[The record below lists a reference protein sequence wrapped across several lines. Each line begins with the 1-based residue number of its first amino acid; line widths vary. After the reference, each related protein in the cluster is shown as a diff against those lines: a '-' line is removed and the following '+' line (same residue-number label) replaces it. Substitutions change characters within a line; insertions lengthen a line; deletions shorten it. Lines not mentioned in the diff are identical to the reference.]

1 MKNQLLKGTIILT
14 CAGIVTRL
22 LGFAYR
28 IFLAGKLGETNLGIY
43 QLVFPVYN
51 ICFTLYAAG
60 IQTAVSQMISHE
72 KRSRHPGIIKS
83 GICLS
88 LVTAL
93 SLSLLLFRFA
103 DWTGASFLGTKETA
117 SLLRILAV
125 IFPFCGITSVING
138 YFYGISDAKI
148 PAISQIIEQLFRVG
162 FVSGIS
168 ILVLSG
174 RLSAEIAVM
183 GLIAGELASNIY
195 NITHLLPLVSFRD
208 IRKSRFQLKRLLQ
221 LSLPL
226 SGNKLIISLLG
237 SIESVLI
244 PAMLCR
250 YGYSDGD
257 ALAIFGILTGIVLP
271 FILFPGTL
279 TNSLSVLLLPAIS
292 RAAGN
297 EQYHSVRQ
305 TTNVAIRYSILL
317 GVLTSSLFL
326 NFGKEIGILVF
337 QSENAGKILTVLSF
351 LCPFLYVSTTLT
363 SVINGLGKT
372 GVTFLHTVLGLCLR
386 IVFLIF
392 ITPYRGIYGY
402 LLGLT
407 ISQILICLLNG
418 IYLVRKNGISFRI
431 MNHFVWPMIF
441 SACILYLAKIAG
453 SLLMK
458 HLHNSFACLLFIPPA
473 CCIIL
478 IYLWYFKLVSVSDFT
493 KRKVKS

>member
-14 CAGIVTRL
+14 GAGIITRL
-22 LGFAYR
+22 IGFAYR
-28 IFLAGKLGETNLGIY
+28 IFLAEKLGETNLGIY

-60 IQTAVSQMISHE
+60 IQTAISQMISHE
-72 KRSRHPGIIKS
+72 KRSRHPAIIKS

-88 LVTAL
+88 LITAF
-93 SLSLLLFRFA
+93 SLSFLLFRFA
-103 DWTGASFLGTKETA
+103 DWTGASFLGAKETA
-117 SLLRILAV
+117 SLLRILSV
-125 IFPFCGITSVING
+125 IFPFCGITSIING

-148 PAISQIIEQLFRVG
+148 PAVSQIIEQLFRVG

-174 RLSAEIAVM
+174 SLSTEVAVM

-195 NITHLLPLVSFRD
+195 NISHLLRFVSFREIQKSPFH
-208 IRKSRFQLKRLLQ
+208 IRRLLQ

-226 SGNKLIISLLG
+226 SGNKLVISLLG

-250 YGYSDGD
+250 YGYANND

-271 FILFPGTL
+271 FILFPGTI

-326 NFGKEIGILVF
+326 NFGQQIGILIF
-337 QSENAGKILTVLSF
+337 QSENSGKLLTALAF

-386 IVFLIF
+386 IIFLVA
-392 ITPYRGIYGY
+392 ITPRQGIYGY
-402 LLGLT
+402 LLGMTL
-407 ISQILICLLNG
+407 SQILICILNG
-418 IYLVRKNGISFRI
+418 LYLVRNNGIHFKL
-431 MNHFVWPMIF
+431 MNDFVWPMVF
-441 SACILYLAKIAG
+441 SSCILYLAKIAG
-453 SLLMK
+453 RLWPERFQNSPVSLV
-458 HLHNSFACLLFIPPA
+458 FILPA
-473 CCIIL
+473 GLIIL
-478 IYLWYFKLVSVSDFT
+478 IYLWYFKLISLSDF
-493 KRKVKS
+493 RKKNRT

>member
-14 CAGIVTRL
+14 GAGIITRL
-22 LGFAYR
+22 IGFVYR
-28 IFLAGKLGETNLGIY
+28 IFLAEKLGETNLGIY

-51 ICFTLYAAG
+51 ICFTLYASG

-72 KRSRHPGIIKS
+72 RKSRHPAIIKS

-88 LVTAL
+88 LITAL
-93 SLSLLLFRFA
+93 SLSFLLFRFA

-117 SLLRILAV
+117 SLLRILSV
-125 IFPFCGITSVING
+125 IFPFCGITSIING

-148 PAISQIIEQLFRVG
+148 PAVSQIIEQLFRVG

-168 ILVLSG
+168 LLVLSG
-174 RLSAEIAVM
+174 TLTTEIAVM

-195 NITHLLPLVSFRD
+195 NISHLLRSVSFYTIQKSPFH
-208 IRKSRFQLKRLLQ
+208 IRRLLQ

-226 SGNKLIISLLG
+226 SGNKLVISLLG

-250 YGYSDGD
+250 YGYANDD

-271 FILFPGTL
+271 FILFPGTI

-326 NFGKEIGILVF
+326 NFGQQIGVLVF
-337 QSENAGKILTVLSF
+337 HSENSGKLLTALAF

-372 GVTFLHTVLGLCLR
+372 GVTFLHTILGLCLR
-386 IVFLIF
+386 IIFLVL
-392 ITPYRGIYGY
+392 ITPREGIYGY
-402 LLGLT
+402 LLGMTL
-407 ISQILICLLNG
+407 SQILICVLNG
-418 IYLVRKNGISFRI
+418 IYLVRKNGIRFQI
-431 MNHFVWPMIF
+431 MNHFVWPMVF
-441 SACILYLAKIAG
+441 SSCILYLAKIASTRCMERFQNPFL
-453 SLLMK
+453 SLA
-458 HLHNSFACLLFIPPA
+458 FLLPA
-473 CCIIL
+473 GLIIL
-478 IYLWYFKLVSVSDFT
+478 IYLWYFKLVSLSDF
-493 KRKVKS
+493 RKG